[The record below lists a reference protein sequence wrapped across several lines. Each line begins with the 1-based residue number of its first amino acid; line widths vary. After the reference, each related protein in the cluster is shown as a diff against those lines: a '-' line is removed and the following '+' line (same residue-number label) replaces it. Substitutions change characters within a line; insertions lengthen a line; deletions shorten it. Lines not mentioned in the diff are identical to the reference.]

1 MGPQPVRRVAVIG
14 TGMMGPGIAYC
25 FAVAGRQ
32 VLQVGRSEA
41 SLARARAS
49 IEAMVSTLRRE
60 GVLSDVQASRALN
73 GVTGTTDLASAVAG
87 ADLVVE
93 SIVEDLAAKQAMF
106 VELDAIC
113 PESTTISSNTSGLPI
128 TKISSGM
135 RHPERAATTHFWNP
149 PHLVPLVEIVKGER
163 TSEETAERLRSVLT
177 EIGKRPVVLRKDVP
191 GQLGPRLLHA
201 ITREALAIVQDGI
214 ATAEEVDT
222 AVKAGLGLRFPV
234 YGPLEHA
241 DMVGLDLTSAVASY
255 LWRDLSAASEPNRL
269 LQEKLSKG
277 ELGVKSGKGLY
288 DWTARDPEELRAK
301 RDAFLIARL
310 KDLYPPRTQES

>member
-73 GVTGTTDLASAVAG
+73 GVTGTTDLASAIAG

-201 ITREALAIVQDGI
+201 ITREALAIVQEGI

>member
-73 GVTGTTDLASAVAG
+73 GVTGTTDLASAIAG